1 MIRYLKTVLVISC
14 LIALGVIFYRYANVE
29 NYAYWPPR
37 TKIYSFRLDKNS
49 VTIKSDRNQIDSVEW
64 GSNDQDNGA
73 IGQDDTIQQ
82 AVDKKDIT
90 TRKKFVTVHRNKI
103 TTEIPTTYQ
112 MTEKLTTVKATTRK
126 TMEKVVTLPPLTKSP
141 STKSIALVT
150 TSKST
155 SGMEP
160 VVTVRSG
167 EIPLCSPE
175 GEKLGKGLLAV
186 ISLSIFQKLS
196 MLSKI

>member
-37 TKIYSFRLDKNS
+37 TKIYSFSLDKNS

-73 IGQDDTIQQ
+73 IGQDDTIHQV
-82 AVDKKDIT
+82 ADKKDIT
-90 TRKKFVTVHRNKI
+90 TRRKFLVTVRRNKI
-103 TTEIPTTYQ
+103 TTEIPTTYR

-126 TMEKVVTLPPLTKSP
+126 TTEKVVTLPPLTKSP

-167 EIPLCSPE
+167 EIPFCSPE
-175 GEKLGKGLLAV
+175 GEKLGKGSLVV

-196 MLSKI
+196 ML